1 MFEIKNDNDII
12 ITDEN
17 GNEELD
23 KILFYFHNDN
33 RNRDYYF
40 IYKEEDPDSIIVL
53 GSEDG
58 QSFFELSDEEFEEA
72 QEVFDAYNLDP
83 KIKEAKK

>member
-12 ITDEN
+12 ITDDN

-40 IYKEEDPDSIIVL
+40 IYKEDDPDSIIVL

-72 QEVFDAYNLDP
+72 QEVFDAYNNDP
-83 KIKEAKK
+83 KINEVKK

>member
-12 ITDEN
+12 ITDDN

-40 IYKEEDPDSIIVL
+40 IYKEDDPDSIIVL

-72 QEVFDAYNLDP
+72 QVVFDAYINDP
-83 KIKEAKK
+83 KINEAKK

>member
-12 ITDEN
+12 ITDDN

-40 IYKEEDPDSIIVL
+40 IYKEDDPDSIIVL

-72 QEVFDAYNLDP
+72 QEVFDAYNNDP
-83 KIKEAKK
+83 KINEAKK

>member
-72 QEVFDAYNLDP
+72 QEVFDAYNNDP